1 MVQEIRFSGSG
12 GQGVILIGIV
22 LAEAAG
28 IHEGKEV
35 AQTQSYGGEVRGG
48 AVMSDVVISE
58 EGEEIEYPAVIN
70 ADVLLAM
77 SQEAAERYMG
87 TVKKDGLVLLDST
100 YVLKEPS
107 STARIYNVPLTI
119 IAEERVGTRLVANI
133 VALGAIRELT
143 GIVTRE
149 ALEEALLER
158 VPKGTGEINR
168 KALRVG
174 FEIAQ
179 ELKKGYKFIQEK
191 SS

>member
-1 MVQEIRFSGSG
+1 VVQEIRFSGSG

-28 IHEGKEV
+28 IHEGKDV

-77 SQEAAERYMG
+77 SQEAADRYIG
-87 TVKKDGLVLLDST
+87 SVKQDGLVLLDSA
-100 YVLKEPS
+100 YVLKEPI

-119 IAEERVGTRLVANI
+119 IAQEKTGTKLAANI
-133 VALGAIRELT
+133 VALGVICELSK
-143 GIVTRE
+143 IVSKE

-158 VPKGTGEINR
+158 VPKGTEEINR

-174 FEIAQ
+174 FEIGR
-179 ELKKGYKFIQEK
+179 ELKKGYKLTQEE
-191 SS
+191 SR